1 MPTPVL
7 VTDQGTEEAVVRVS
21 CWFVE
26 PGDVVEAGDRIAEL
40 MLPGIT
46 FDVPSPSAG
55 IVSGIEQSA
64 GAIVHVGDVLGWI
77 AQWKPNE
84 TDRETENG

>member
-7 VTDQGTEEAVVRVS
+7 VTDRGTEEELIRVS

-26 PGDVVEAGDRIAEL
+26 TGDVVEVGDRVAEL
-40 MLPGIT
+40 MVPGIT

-55 IVSGIEQSA
+55 IVDRIEQPA
-64 GAIVHVGDVLGWI
+64 GTIVHMGDVLGWI
-77 AQWKPNE
+77 TEWKPDE
-84 TDRETENG
+84 THRETHSE